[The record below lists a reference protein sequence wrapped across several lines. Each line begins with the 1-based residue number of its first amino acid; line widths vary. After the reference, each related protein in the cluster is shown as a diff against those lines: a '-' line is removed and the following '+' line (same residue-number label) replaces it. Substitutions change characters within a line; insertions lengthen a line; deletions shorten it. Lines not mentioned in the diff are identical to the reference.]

1 MEVENDR
8 VMRGSAFRALCVAG
22 LFAFA
27 ANSASAAVLV
37 DQGGSQPLDLTAY
50 RTVLDDAGPTV
61 VMPAESFGPPHFETN
76 WAPAAMAHVPLASG
90 IALDLGSGDDLFGA
104 TKRSGP
110 TDGLFLSAAA
120 NSSPYDALADGGAY
134 VGTTLTLADD
144 VHVSLGDASLQQG
157 AGEYPANFA
166 DALVR
171 LGDAPKPFDLR
182 SANAM
187 LAGVSLDVAPWGDIG
202 FTASKTNEQNGALG
216 LFDPSLRSSDTEAL
230 GVSAQIQLGGGWMTT
245 ASFAQA
251 VTKLDLKPGLGS
263 DLPDLRT
270 RSYGLAV
277 AKRGVF
283 GNDVMGLAVSRPEP
297 ASSEFAL
304 VSGVNGQPQYLSAE
318 QFLQGT
324 APETDFELGYVTTFL
339 DGAVALQANASYQ
352 MNFAGQ
358 TGNNAVSLLSRA
370 KIKF

>member
-1 MEVENDR
+1 MK
-8 VMRGSAFRALCVAG
+8 GWAIRALCVAG
-22 LFAFA
+22 AFA
-27 ANSASAAVLV
+27 VWASGAAAAVLV
-37 DQGGSQPLDLTAY
+37 EPGGSQPLDLTAY

-61 VMPAESFGPPHFETN
+61 ALPPASFGPPDLQTN
-76 WAPAAMAHVPLASG
+76 WAPEAMAHLPLTGNVS
-90 IALDLGSGDDLFGA
+90 LDLGTGVDLA
-104 TKRSGP
+104 TQFKPRDV
-110 TDGLFLSAAA
+110 TDGLFLSDAASA
-120 NSSPYDALADGGAY
+120 SPFDALASGGSY
-134 VGTTLTLADD
+134 VGTTVALADNL
-144 VHVSLGDASLQQG
+144 HVSLGDAALPQG
-157 AGEYPANFA
+157 IADYPMNFTG
-166 DALVR
+166 ALAR
-171 LGDAPKPFDLR
+171 LSDAPKPFDLR
-182 SANAM
+182 STNSL
-187 LAGVSLDVAPWGDIG
+187 LAGVSLGVTPWGDIG
-202 FTASKTNEQNGALG
+202 FTASKTDERGSALG
-216 LFDPSLRSSDTEAL
+216 FFDPSLRAADTDAL
-230 GVSAQIQLGGGWMTT
+230 GVSAQIQFGGGWMTT
-245 ASFAQA
+245 ASFAEA
-251 VTKLDLKPGLGS
+251 VTKLDLKPGLGA

-304 VSGVNGQPQYLSAE
+304 VTGMGGQPQYLSAE

-339 DGAVALQANASYQ
+339 DGSVALQANASYQ